1 VLTDV
6 TEPERFVM
14 DVADLH
20 IDLSRNFISSE
31 LVEALVHDFGSRVTR
46 LRDSMLAGEAINTT
60 ENRKV
65 LHVAL
70 RDSLLGSAE
79 SVEANAVLNQM
90 AGFAEGVRTGKI
102 RGTTGLQFTHV
113 VKDRKS
119 TRLNSSH
126 P

>member
-1 VLTDV
+1 
-6 TEPERFVM
+6 M

-46 LRDSMLAGEAINTT
+46 LRDSMLAGAAINTT

-90 AGFAEGVRTGKI
+90 AGFAEAVRKI
-102 RGTTGLQFTHV
+102 ASVLS
-113 VKDRKS
+113 S
-119 TRLNSSH
+119 TRAPVICAFSNPVIVTLPNQDSKK
-126 P
+126 PVG